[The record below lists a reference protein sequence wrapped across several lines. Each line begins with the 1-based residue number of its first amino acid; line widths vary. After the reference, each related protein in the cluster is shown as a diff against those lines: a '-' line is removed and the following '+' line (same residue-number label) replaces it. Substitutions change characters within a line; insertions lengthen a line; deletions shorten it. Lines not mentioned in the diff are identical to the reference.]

1 MDTFPIAKLATL
13 IFMMMGPIGL
23 IPAFAGLTAGAD
35 TAQRR
40 RIALHAFGYA
50 CVALSIAVA
59 IGAGVLAAW
68 GASRPALVIAAGLL
82 LAFASLRNVLAPP
95 RAPRAPGGSART
107 AKPPPPSPGIALSP
121 IAFPSIVTPHGVGV
135 LIVFVAYAPEA
146 SVKASILGV
155 GLAIMALDL
164 FATLGAQRLMRA
176 IGLVP
181 LTLLGAVFGVLQLAL
196 GVEMIASGIALRA
209 AGGG

>member
-1 MDTFPIAKLATL
+1 MVTEGFPLAKLATL
-13 IFMMMGPIGL
+13 TFMMMGPIGL

-35 TAQRR
+35 AALRR
-40 RIALHAFGYA
+40 RIAFGAFGYA
-50 CVALSIAVA
+50 CVALCIAVA

-82 LAFASLRNVLAPP
+82 LALASLRNVLAPA
-95 RAPRAPGGSART
+95 RTPGGAAPT
-107 AKPPPPSPGIALSP
+107 EAPAPPSPGIALSP

-146 SVKASILGV
+146 AVKASILAV
-155 GLAIMALDL
+155 ALAIMVLDL
-164 FATLGAQRLMRA
+164 LAMLAAQRLMRA
-176 IGLVP
+176 IGPVP